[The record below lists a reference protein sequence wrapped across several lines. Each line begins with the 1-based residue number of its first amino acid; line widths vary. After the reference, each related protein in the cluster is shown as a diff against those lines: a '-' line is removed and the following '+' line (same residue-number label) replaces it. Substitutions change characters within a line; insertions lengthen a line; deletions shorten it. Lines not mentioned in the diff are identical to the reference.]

1 MGTVE
6 AGRVVAGVAR
16 TDYFNDPDAPP
27 PSSIVIAVSAFVLD
41 NDEQLLMIRRTD
53 NGYYALPGGR
63 HELGETMTQTVVRE
77 TEEETGIIVEVT
89 SLVGIYSNPDHV
101 MAYDDGEVRQEF
113 SICFRA
119 SPVAGSPRT
128 SDESSEVAWVPR
140 TELDRI
146 NVHPS
151 IRLRIDHGFSVDA
164 PPYYT

>member
-1 MGTVE
+1 M
-6 AGRVVAGVAR
+6 AR
-16 TDYFNDPDAPP
+16 TDYFNDPDAPRP
-27 PSSIVIAVSAFVLD
+27 NSIVIAVSAFVLD
-41 NDEQLLMIRRTD
+41 KDAQLLMIRRTD

-77 TEEETGIIVEVT
+77 TQEETGMTVEVT

-119 SPVAGSPRT
+119 RPVAGAPRT
-128 SDESSEVAWVPR
+128 SDESSEVVWVPR
-140 TELDRI
+140 AELAGI
-146 NVHPS
+146 EVHPS
-151 IRLRIDHGFSVDA
+151 IRLRIDHGFRTDA